1 MSSLSSLSHRTLL
14 FLIVPSTESIR
25 QQRRI
30 FYVLVIT
37 FGWWRKV
44 YSAYP
49 IAHNHIDTQN
59 RDSSFQSFS
68 PNLLILS
75 SLLSPTQC
83 PDFGLWSPPSWSL
96 SPLPSPESSRE
107 FCPVQSSFYLLLSSI
122 TVLSELSS
130 HQSPSLTPPA
140 FFFYIRSGYFCL
152 N

>member
-1 MSSLSSLSHRTLL
+1 MSSLFSLSHRTLL

-37 FGWWRKV
+37 FGWRRKV

-49 IAHNHIDTQN
+49 IAHNIDTQN

-68 PNLLILS
+68 PNSLILS